1 MWINGHSKYNQF
13 WTMETIDRRRS
24 MRTFSTC
31 FYADTTSTTNEA
43 LIACGSSACRTV
55 LDNPN
60 PVVDFQLGA
69 VDRFS
74 GNVIGDCN
82 GFICDEEPKTTTLF
96 HYGTDGW
103 KLEYVK

>member
-1 MWINGHSKYNQF
+1 M
-13 WTMETIDRRRS
+13 
-24 MRTFSTC
+24 
-31 FYADTTSTTNEA
+31 
-43 LIACGSSACRTV
+43 CGLQACRTV
-55 LDNPN
+55 LHNPN
-60 PVVDFQLGA
+60 PVDDFKLGA

-82 GFICDEEPKTTTLF
+82 GLRCDEKPRSITLF